1 MGNLSYPPQ
10 NYFIGTENKP
20 IVLTFSKINQI
31 FQKNAGQSNVLD
43 LSSFNKCINDL
54 TQYGNFPKLAYTY
67 LCERCFEMI
76 TNNNTI
82 PLTCERFAMAL
93 LTALSCNDTRSLILF
108 NAIKRNQNQNYLT
121 FLDILEFFKK
131 SWYSNFKYIFDC
143 INYCLRDEFTRNK
156 IIIPSNP
163 QELYGL
169 IGVHED
175 DLKNY
180 LMTSLYDSGFI
191 NIKDHIMFDFFKKWA
206 MKDNSTEINYGGKIF
221 KFANS
226 LIFMEN
232 IGVNTK
238 VN

>member
-10 NYFIGTENKP
+10 KFFIGTENKP

-31 FQKNAGQSNVLD
+31 FQKNAGQSNSLD

-54 TQYGNFPKLAYTY
+54 TQYGNMPKLAYTY
-67 LCERCFEMI
+67 LCERCFEMV
-76 TNNNTI
+76 TNNNSI

-93 LTALSCNDTRSLILF
+93 LTALSCNETRSLILF
-108 NAIKRNQNQNYLT
+108 NAIKSNQNQNYVT

-131 SWYSNFKYIFDC
+131 SWASNFKYIYDY
-143 INYCLRDEFTRNK
+143 INYCLRDEFMRNNVV
-156 IIIPSNP
+156 IPSNP

-169 IGVHED
+169 IGLHED

-180 LMTSLYDSGFI
+180 LITSLYDSGFI
-191 NIKDHIMFDFFKKWA
+191 NIKDHIMFDFFKIWA
-206 MKDNSTEINYGGKIF
+206 MKDNNTEINYGGKNF

-226 LIFMEN
+226 LIFLEN

>member
-131 SWYSNFKYIFDC
+131 SWYSNFKYIFDY
-143 INYCLRDEFTRNK
+143 INSCLRDEFTRNK

>member
-131 SWYSNFKYIFDC
+131 SWYSNFKYIFDY

>member
-131 SWYSNFKYIFDC
+131 SWHSNFKYIFDY
-143 INYCLRDEFTRNK
+143 INYCLRDEFARNK

>member
-10 NYFIGTENKP
+10 KFFIGTENKP

-31 FQKNAGQSNVLD
+31 FQKNAGQSNSLD

-54 TQYGNFPKLAYTY
+54 TQYGNMPKLAYTY
-67 LCERCFEMI
+67 LCERCFEMV
-76 TNNNTI
+76 TNNNSI

-93 LTALSCNDTRSLILF
+93 LTALSCNETRSLILF
-108 NAIKRNQNQNYLT
+108 NAIKSNQNQNYVT

-131 SWYSNFKYIFDC
+131 SWASNFKYIFDY
-143 INYCLRDEFTRNK
+143 INYCLRDEFMRNNVV
-156 IIIPSNP
+156 IPSNP

-169 IGVHED
+169 IGLHED

-180 LMTSLYDSGFI
+180 LITSLYDSGFI

-206 MKDNSTEINYGGKIF
+206 MKDNNTEINYGGKNF

-226 LIFMEN
+226 LIFLEN

>member
-1 MGNLSYPPQ
+1 MGNLNYPPQ
-10 NYFIGTENKP
+10 SYFIGTENKP

-31 FQKNAGQSNVLD
+31 FQRNVGQSTTLD
-43 LSSFNKCINDL
+43 LQSFHKCINDL
-54 TQYGNFPKLAYTY
+54 TQYGNMPRLAYTY
-67 LCERCFEMI
+67 LCERCFEML

-93 LTALSCNDTRSLILF
+93 LTVLTCNDTRSLILF
-108 NAIKRNQNQNYLT
+108 NAIKRNQNQNYIT
-121 FLDILEFFKK
+121 FMEILDFFKK
-131 SWYSNFKYIFDC
+131 SWASNFKYIYDY
-143 INYCLRDEFTRNK
+143 INYCLRDEFMRNN
-156 IIIPSNP
+156 IIIPNNP

-169 IGVHED
+169 IGLHED

-180 LMTSLYDSGFI
+180 LITSLYDSGFV

-206 MKDNSTEINYGGKIF
+206 LKDNNTEINYGGKNF

-226 LIFMEN
+226 FIFMEN

-238 VN
+238 F